1 MRSWPPAWCQRLLF
15 PRLSARDLL
24 GKALVAPRLTS
35 WLALLGAGFLPLA
48 AVPGLAAGAVPAS
61 SGQGSAAA
69 PLSPTASLDP
79 APQPLPLATQ
89 VKGTRPKSNRSVLAP
104 AATQLE
110 PDLLRL
116 SSPPSL
122 ALPTS
127 PDQVSIRALRPL
139 GLAEVENLAEVN
151 NPNLKAIASQVDQAK
166 SNLRAQISAWYP
178 TLSVSAS
185 SFPSFTNSESYTSLP
200 DGTFNSGTTGVN
212 QISAR
217 GITAGLSV
225 NWALI
230 NPQRVPQIASARDQF
245 EQAKNQYLIAL
256 RELRLQAAQAY
267 FQLQLADDQVRIGQE
282 SVRASLVSLRDAR
295 ARFQAGV
302 ATKLEVLQAETQL
315 GRDEQLLTNS
325 IASQSIARRS
335 LARLLDLPQTVTPT
349 AKEPL
354 RVLGVWTPSLQ
365 ESIVAAYAFRE
376 ELSNAILDISVA
388 NSNSNAARGAVQPF
402 LNIFETLTASRN
414 SGGTISSFSPASS
427 TYGDGSFNYSVSNSV
442 GLGLTWS
449 IFDGGKAMAQSRQ
462 FKQKA
467 AENAFKFADQ
477 RDTIRFQVE
486 QSFYQ
491 LRQHNRDIQTTS
503 REVISAR
510 ESLRLARLRYQAGV
524 TTQREVVD
532 TQRDLTQAEV
542 AYASALAN
550 YNTSLAELRRRTGLD
565 QVAVC
570 QPPKLPAQKP
580 DTGIKVPVPPEPLQ
594 PACQANLRRLGQS

>member
-1 MRSWPPAWCQRLLF
+1 M
-15 PRLSARDLL
+15 
-24 GKALVAPRLTS
+24 ALV
-35 WLALLGAGFLPLA
+35 GAGLLPLA
-48 AVPGLAAGAVPAS
+48 AVPGLAAAPGPAS
-61 SGQGSAAA
+61 SSKAVATV
-69 PLSPTASLDP
+69 PLTPTARLDP
-79 APQPLPLATQ
+79 PAQALPLATQ
-89 VKGTRPKSNRSVLAP
+89 VKGTRPKSNPKVLAP
-104 AATQLE
+104 AATRLE

-116 SSPPSL
+116 SSPASL

-139 GLAEVENLAEVN
+139 GLREVENLAEVN
-151 NPNLKAIASQVDQAK
+151 NPNLKAIATQVDEAK
-166 SNLRAQISAWYP
+166 SNLRAQISSWYP
-178 TLSVSAS
+178 TLSVTAS
-185 SFPSFTNSESYTSLP
+185 SFPGLFNGESYNSLP
-200 DGTFNSGTTGVN
+200 DGSFNSTST
-212 QISAR
+212 
-217 GITAGLSV
+217 GLSSTRLQGAKGGV
-225 NWALI
+225 AINWALI
-230 NPQRVPQIASARDQF
+230 NPQRVPQIAAARDQF

-267 FQLQLADDQVRIGQE
+267 FQLQLSDDQVRIGQE

-354 RVLGVWTPSLQ
+354 RVLGIWTPSLQ

-376 ELSNAILDISVA
+376 ELDNSILDISVA
-388 NSNSNAARGAVQPF
+388 NSNANSARGAVQPF
-402 LNIFETLTASRN
+402 LNIFDNFSAERYT
-414 SGGTISSFSPASS
+414 GGVTTSARSLLV
-427 TYGDGSFNYSVSNSV
+427 TGDGPGAYQYNVNNTV
-442 GLGLTWS
+442 GLNFSWA
-449 IFDGGKAMAQSRQ
+449 IFDGGKALAQSRQ
-462 FKQKA
+462 YKQKA
-467 AENAFKFADQ
+467 AENTFKFADQ

-542 AYASALAN
+542 AYATALAN

-570 QPPKLPAQKP
+570 QPPKLPAVKP
-580 DTGIKVPVPPEPLQ
+580 DSGINVPVPPEPLQ

>member
-1 MRSWPPAWCQRLLF
+1 
-15 PRLSARDLL
+15 
-24 GKALVAPRLTS
+24 
-35 WLALLGAGFLPLA
+35 
-48 AVPGLAAGAVPAS
+48 
-61 SGQGSAAA
+61 
-69 PLSPTASLDP
+69 
-79 APQPLPLATQ
+79 
-89 VKGTRPKSNRSVLAP
+89 
-104 AATQLE
+104 
-110 PDLLRL
+110 
-116 SSPPSL
+116 
-122 ALPTS
+122 
-127 PDQVSIRALRPL
+127 
-139 GLAEVENLAEVN
+139 VENLAEVN

-178 TLSVSAS
+178 TLSLTAS
-185 SFPSFTNSESYTSLP
+185 NLPSFFNGESYNGSLP
-200 DGTFNSGTTGVN
+200 DGSSNSFST
-212 QISAR
+212 
-217 GITAGLSV
+217 GLSKTRLQGAKGGV
-225 NWALI
+225 GINWALI
-230 NPQRVPQIASARDQF
+230 NPQRVPQIAAARDQF

-335 LARLLDLPQTVTPT
+335 LARLLDLPQTITPT

-388 NSNSNAARGAVQPF
+388 NSNANSARGAVQPF
-402 LNIFETLTASRN
+402 LNVFDNFSAERY
-414 SGGTISSFSPASS
+414 SGGVTRDRSSVTGGGADS
-427 TYGDGSFNYSVSNSV
+427 YQFNVNNTV
-442 GLGLTWS
+442 GLNFSWS

-542 AYASALAN
+542 AYATALAN